1 MKRTAK
7 KTTNFIKQ
15 KLKRK
20 ELKRQIGKLSKLI
33 KAFMIVIVVI
43 LIGIVVYISNP
54 DLFSFKKQEVAAWHP
69 KDVEAEIARGFLP
82 KEIQYGHQLLSET
95 QKYLG
100 PQAEDPE
107 MRISGNNMSCT
118 SCHLQAGNQ
127 AGAASWAGVT
137 TRYPSF
143 RGRSN
148 AMGTIE
154 DRINGCLE
162 RSMNGKRLDP
172 KSKPMKAMV
181 AYMEWLG
188 EDMPEDKMKYYEGFT
203 SLEIP
208 EVAVDLDYGKQIYVN
223 ECMLCHQED
232 GQGVKN
238 SDFSLGYQYPPLWGE
253 DSYNDGAGM
262 HRVLTAAAFIK
273 ANMPFE
279 EATKDNPK
287 LTDEESFHV
296 AGYINSLARP
306 SKSDKEYDFPDK
318 KLKPVS
324 TPYGPWEDD
333 FSAEQHKYGPFP
345 PIIAYYKYKFGIEKT
360 N

>member
-1 MKRTAK
+1 MKRTVK
-7 KTTNFIKQ
+7 KSKDYLKQ
-15 KLKRK
+15 KLRRR
-20 ELKRQIGKLSKLI
+20 EISRQIGRLSKLI
-33 KAFMIVIVVI
+33 KAFIIGVGII
-43 LIGIVVYISNP
+43 LGALAVYIANP
-54 DLFSFKKQEVAAWHP
+54 DWFSFKKGELAAWQP
-69 KDVEAEIARGFLP
+69 KDVEREMREGFVT
-82 KEIQYGHQLLSET
+82 EEVRYGHQLLTET

-100 PQAEDPE
+100 PQAADPE
-107 MRISGNNMSCT
+107 MRVSGNNMSCT

-148 AMGTIE
+148 TVGTIE

-162 RSMNGKRLDP
+162 RSMNGRKLADNS
-172 KSKPMKAMV
+172 KSMKAMV

-188 EDMPEDKMKYYEGFT
+188 ENMPEAERDYYKGFT
-203 SLEIP
+203 HLTIP
-208 EVAVDLDYGKQIYVN
+208 DVAVDLEYGKQIYIN

-232 GQGVKN
+232 GQGIRN
-238 SDFSLGYQYPPLWGE
+238 ADFGLGYQYPPLWGA

-287 LTDEESFHV
+287 LSDEEAFPV
-296 AGYINSLARP
+296 AGYINSMARP
-306 SKSDKEYDFPDK
+306 AKDNKEKDFPDL

-324 TPYGPWEDD
+324 TPYGPWEDN

-345 PIIAYYKYKFGIEKT
+345 PIIAYYKSEFGIEKT
-360 N
+360 Q

>member
-1 MKRTAK
+1 MKRT
-7 KTTNFIKQ
+7 TNYIKQ
-15 KLKRK
+15 KLKRE

-33 KAFMIVIVVI
+33 KTFIVAIIIISVGLVAYVVK
-43 LIGIVVYISNP
+43 P
-54 DLFSFKKQEVAAWHP
+54 DLFSFLTREAVEWQP
-69 KDVEAEIARGFLP
+69 KDGEAEMAKGFLP
-82 KEIQYGHQLLSET
+82 QEIQYGYQLLSET

-107 MRISGNNMSCT
+107 MRISGNNLSCT
-118 SCHLQAGNQ
+118 NCHIQGGNK
-127 AGAASWAGVT
+127 AGAAPWAGVT
-137 TRYPSF
+137 LRYPSF

-162 RSMNGKRLDP
+162 RSMDGKRLDDN
-172 KSKPMKAMV
+172 SKPMKAMV

-188 EDMPEDKMKYYEGFT
+188 ENMPEEKRDYYAGFM

-208 EVAVDLDYGKQIYVN
+208 DVAVDLEYGKQVYVN
-223 ECMLCHQED
+223 ECMVCHQQD
-232 GQGVKN
+232 GQGVKKA
-238 SDFSLGYQYPPLWGE
+238 DFAMGYEFPPLWGN
-253 DSYNDGAGM
+253 DTYNDGAGM

-273 ANMPFE
+273 ANMPDG
-279 EATKDNPK
+279 EATKENPK
-287 LTDEESFHV
+287 LTDEEAYHV

-306 SKSDKEYDFPDK
+306 SKSNKEADFPDR

-324 TPYGPWEDD
+324 TPYGPWDDD

-345 PIIAYYKYKFGIEKT
+345 PIIVYYQEKYDIKKT
-360 N
+360 K

>member
-1 MKRTAK
+1 MPLK
-7 KTTNFIKQ
+7 KTANYIKQ

-20 ELKRQIGKLSKLI
+20 ELKLQVGKLSKLI
-33 KAFMIVIVVI
+33 KVFMMVIV
-43 LIGIVVYISNP
+43 LLFIGILVYMIRP
-54 DLFSFKKQEVAAWHP
+54 DFISFKKQEDTAWQP
-69 KDVEAEIARGFLP
+69 RDVEKEMATGFVS
-82 KEIQYGHQLLSET
+82 KEVQYGYQLLSET
-95 QKYLG
+95 QNYLG
-100 PQAEDPE
+100 PQAEDPQ
-107 MRISGNNMSCT
+107 MQISGNNLSCT
-118 SCHLQAGNQ
+118 SCHLQGGNQ

-148 AMGTIE
+148 AIGTIE

-162 RSMNGKRLDP
+162 RSMNGKTLNVDSP
-172 KSKPMKAMV
+172 PMKAMV

-188 EDMPEDKMKYYEGFT
+188 EGMPKDKIDYYAGYT
-203 SLEIP
+203 SLKIP
-208 EVAVDLDYGKQIYVN
+208 EVAVDLEYGKQIYVK

-238 SDFSLGYQYPPLWGE
+238 ADFSLGYEFPPLWGE
-253 DSYNDGAGM
+253 DTYNEGAGM

-279 EATKDNPK
+279 EATRGNPK
-287 LTDEESFHV
+287 LSDEEAFHV
-296 AGYINSLARP
+296 AGYINSLDRP
-306 SKSDKEYDFPDK
+306 SKSNLENDFPDK

-324 TPYGPWEDD
+324 TPYGPWADP

-345 PIIAYYKYKFGIEKT
+345 SIISFYKEKYNIVKT

>member
-1 MKRTAK
+1 MVI
-7 KTTNFIKQ
+7 FI
-15 KLKRK
+15 
-20 ELKRQIGKLSKLI
+20 G
-33 KAFMIVIVVI
+33 V
-43 LIGIVVYISNP
+43 VVYMVKP
-54 DLFSFKKQEVAAWHP
+54 ELFPFNKKLARKWQP
-69 KDVEAEIARGFLP
+69 KDVETEMSLGFLP
-82 KEIQYGHQLLSET
+82 QEIQYGYRLLSET

-100 PQAEDPE
+100 PQADDPQ
-107 MRISGNNMSCT
+107 MRISGNNLSCT

-137 TRYPSF
+137 TRYPTF

-148 AMGTIE
+148 AIGTIE

-162 RSMNGKRLDP
+162 RSMNGKKLDVE
-172 KSKPMKAMV
+172 SRPMKAMV

-188 EDMPEDKMKYYEGFT
+188 EDMPKEKRDYYTGFT
-203 SLEIP
+203 DLKIP
-208 EVAVDLDYGKQIYVN
+208 DVAVDLEYGKRVYVK
-223 ECMLCHQED
+223 ECMVCHQED
-232 GQGVKN
+232 GQGVKKA
-238 SDFSLGYQYPPLWGE
+238 DFSLGYEFPPVWGE
-253 DSYNDGAGM
+253 DTYNDGAGM

-279 EATKDNPK
+279 EVTKENPK
-287 LTDEESFHV
+287 LSDEEAFHV

-306 SKSDKEYDFPDK
+306 AKSNLENDFPDR

-324 TPYGPWEDD
+324 TPYGPWDDD

-345 PIIAYYKYKFGIEKT
+345 PIIAYYKEKYDMEKT